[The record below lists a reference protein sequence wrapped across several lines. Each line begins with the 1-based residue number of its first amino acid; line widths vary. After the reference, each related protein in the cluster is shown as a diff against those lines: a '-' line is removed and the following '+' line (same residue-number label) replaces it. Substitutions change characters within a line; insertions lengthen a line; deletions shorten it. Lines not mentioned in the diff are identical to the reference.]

1 MPQAPVFRNWNE
13 DRRNQ
18 TSGKSCSIEEQHFQ
32 GDFQMEKLVVILL
45 TFVLLTWTS
54 TVPSYAG
61 VPLNNLEGVGGVAF
75 NPLAYLGGNQT
86 ADANKDN
93 TSLLGEIFTGK
104 PQVGAWYVNL
114 SDSKIDWTTF
124 GVAQTFFNR
133 LELSYGYEL
142 ISTSFQD
149 IQKHN
154 FGAKL
159 LVLEENFND
168 WGFAPAVSV
177 GTVWKHTSFD
187 TPTGV
192 DSSGLDFYVVATKL
206 IKKALPKPVLLS
218 GGVLWTKGRTLGV
231 LGFDE
236 HRDEVLFGNIDVLP
250 LENVAVGFEYRQGAK
265 FSTWKDAD
273 YWETHLAWFVNKRL
287 TLVAAYV
294 NAGNEKSSSK
304 VGLGDGVVLSI
315 QYAF

>member
-1 MPQAPVFRNWNE
+1 M
-13 DRRNQ
+13 
-18 TSGKSCSIEEQHFQ
+18 K
-32 GDFQMEKLVVILL
+32 KLVVIVL
-45 TFVLLTWTS
+45 TGIVLTWAK

-75 NPLAYLGGNQT
+75 NPLAYLAGNGA
-86 ADANKDN
+86 ADPNK
-93 TSLLGEIFTGK
+93 SGKFLFEEVFSGK
-104 PQVGAWYVNL
+104 PQVGGWYVNL
-114 SDSKIDWTTF
+114 SDNKIDWATF
-124 GVAQTFFNR
+124 GIAQSFFNR
-133 LELSYGYEL
+133 LELSYGYEV
-142 ISTSFQD
+142 ISTTFQD

-154 FGAKL
+154 LGAKL

-177 GTVWKHTSFD
+177 GTVLKHTTFD
-187 TPTGV
+187 TPPNVDNTGF
-192 DSSGLDFYVVATKL
+192 DFYIVATKL
-206 IKKALPKPVLLS
+206 IKQAPKPILLS
-218 GGVLWTKGRTLGV
+218 GGLLSTKGRTLGV

-250 LENVAVGFEYRQGAK
+250 LKNLAVGFEYRQGAK
-265 FSTWKDAD
+265 FSAWKDAD
-273 YWETHLAWFVNKRL
+273 YWETHVAWFVNKNL